1 MIIKTL
7 LKEMMERRATDLH
20 LTVGTPPVVRIDG
33 ELDRMEYDPLTAQD
47 TQNLV
52 YSLLKDEQKKRFELE
67 KELDFAFG
75 IKGLSRFRAN
85 VFLQRGCVACAIRSI
100 PHEILGF
107 DELGLP
113 PVVSVLAEKRQG
125 LILVTGPTGCGKSTT
140 LASIIRKINTSRHCH
155 IITIE
160 DPIEYV
166 HHHDKGI
173 INQREIG
180 QDTTS
185 FSNSLRYVL
194 RQDPDVVLIGEMRD
208 METMQVAL
216 NIAETG
222 HLTMATLHTN
232 STYESINR
240 IIDSF
245 PAQSQDQVRS
255 QLSFVTLGVLT
266 QQLVPKARGHGRV
279 LCAEVLVCTPAV
291 RATIRQDKLHQ
302 IYGMM
307 QAGHKHGMQ
316 TMNQA
321 LFNMV
326 KKKEI
331 TREVAAERSN
341 DVAELE
347 QMIAAGRDIL

>member
-1 MIIKTL
+1 MVIKTL

-20 LTVGTPPVVRIDG
+20 LTVGAPPVIRIDG
-33 ELDRMEYDPLTAQD
+33 ELERMEYDPLTAQD

-85 VFLQRGCVACAIRSI
+85 VFFQRGCVACAIRSI
-100 PHEILGF
+100 PHEILSF

-113 PVVSVLAEKRQG
+113 PAVGILAEKRQG

-140 LASIIRKINTSRHCH
+140 LASIIRKVNATRYAH

-173 INQREIG
+173 VNQREIG
-180 QDTTS
+180 QDTKG
-185 FSNSLRYVL
+185 FGNSLKYVL

-245 PAQSQDQVRS
+245 PAEAQDQVRS
-255 QLSFVTLGVLT
+255 QLSFVTLGVIT
-266 QQLVPKARGHGRV
+266 QQLVPRSRGTGRV
-279 LCAEVLVCTPAV
+279 LASEVLVCTGAV
-291 RATIRQDKLHQ
+291 KATIRTDKLHQ

-307 QAGHKHGMQ
+307 QAGQKHGMQ
-316 TMNQA
+316 TMNQS
-321 LFNMV
+321 LYNLYNL
-326 KKKEI
+326 KEI
-331 TREVAAERSN
+331 TREVALERSSKPL
-341 DVAELE
+341 ELE
-347 QMIAAGRDIL
+347 QMIVTGREIL

>member
-20 LTVGTPPVVRIDG
+20 LTVGSPPVIRIDG
-33 ELDRMEYDPLTAQD
+33 DLERMEYDPLTKQD

-75 IKGLSRFRAN
+75 IRGLSRFRAN
-85 VFLQRGCVACAIRSI
+85 VFLQRNSIACAIRAI
-100 PHEILGF
+100 PHEILSF
-107 DELGLP
+107 EELGLP
-113 PVVSVLAEKRQG
+113 KAVNSFAEKRQG

-140 LASIIRKINTSRHCH
+140 LASIIRKVNATRRCH

-180 QDTTS
+180 SDTKS
-185 FSNSLRYVL
+185 FQNSLRYVL

-208 METMQVAL
+208 RETMQVAL

-245 PAQSQDQVRS
+245 PSEQQDQVRS
-255 QLSFVTLGVLT
+255 QLSFVTIGVMT
-266 QQLVPKARGHGRV
+266 QQLVPKSRGTGRALAV
-279 LCAEVLVCTPAV
+279 EVLVCNPAV
-291 RATIRQDKLHQ
+291 RSTIRQDKLHQ
-302 IYGMM
+302 IYGIM
-307 QAGHKHGMQ
+307 QAGHKHGMR
-316 TMNQA
+316 TMNQS
-321 LFNMV
+321 LFSLY
-326 KKKEI
+326 KKRII
-331 TREVAAERSN
+331 TREVAMERSH
-341 DVAELE
+341 DVGELE
-347 QMIAAGRDIL
+347 QMIATGRDII

>member
-7 LKEMMERRATDLH
+7 LKDMMERRATDLH
-20 LTVGTPPVVRIDG
+20 LTVGTPPVIRIDG
-33 ELDRMEYDPLTAQD
+33 ELERMEYDPLTSQD
-47 TQNLV
+47 TQSLV

-85 VFLQRGCVACAIRSI
+85 VFLQRGCIACAIRAI
-100 PHEILGF
+100 PHEILTF

-113 PVVSVLAEKRQG
+113 KAVNIFAEKRQG

-140 LASIIRKINTSRHCH
+140 LASIIRKVNANRHCH

-180 QDTTS
+180 DDTKS
-185 FSNSLRYVL
+185 FKNSLRYVL

-208 METMQVAL
+208 QETMSVAL

-245 PAQSQDQVRS
+245 PSESQDQVRS
-255 QLSFVTLGVLT
+255 QLSFVTIGVLT
-266 QQLVPKARGHGRV
+266 QQLVPKARGTGRV
-279 LCAEVLVCTPAV
+279 LAAEVLVCNPAV
-291 RATIRQDKLHQ
+291 KATIRQDKLHQ
-302 IYGMM
+302 IYGIM
-307 QAGHKHGMQ
+307 QAGHKYGMR
-316 TMNQA
+316 TMNQS
-321 LFNMV
+321 LFSLY
-326 KKKEI
+326 KKKLI
-331 TREVAAERSN
+331 TREVALERSH
-341 DVAELE
+341 DIGELE
-347 QMIAAGRDIL
+347 QMIATGREVI